1 MKTLEEKAAIV
12 TGSARGIG
20 AAIAERL
27 AADGASVIVNYSK
40 SATEAES
47 VAGRIRSAGGRAEVV
62 QADVGDPKQVER
74 LVERALTTLGRLD
87 IVVNNAAAI
96 GFAPLSAVDRGAT
109 RAQFATNVHGPL
121 ALVQA
126 ALPHLPSGGRVIN
139 VSSIAQLLPIA
150 GATAYAAAKGA
161 LDAMTRTW
169 ALELGPRGITV
180 NGVAPGP
187 TDTDAMRANVS
198 QEMKDAMIKRT
209 PLGRIGEPADIAAV
223 VAFLASPDARWV
235 TGHVLT
241 ATGGFT
247 P

>member
-1 MKTLEEKAAIV
+1 MSTLEGKAAIV

-27 AADGASVIVNYSK
+27 ALDGASVVVNYSK
-40 SATEAES
+40 SATEAEA
-47 VAGRIRSAGGRAEVV
+47 VANRIRSAGGRAEVV
-62 QADVGDPKQVER
+62 QADVGDPTEVER
-74 LVERALTTLGRLD
+74 LVERALAALGRLD
-87 IVVNNAAAI
+87 IVVNNAVAI
-96 GFAPLSAVDRGAT
+96 GFAPLSVVDHEAT

-121 ALVQA
+121 KLVQA

-139 VSSIAQLLPIA
+139 VTSLAQLLPIA

-180 NGVAPGP
+180 NAVAPGP
-187 TDTDAMRANVS
+187 TDTDAMRANATE
-198 QEMKDAMIKRT
+198 EMKNAWIKRT
-209 PLGRIGEPADIAAV
+209 PLGRIGAPADIAAV
-223 VAFLASPDARWV
+223 VAFLASPDAGWV
-235 TGHVLT
+235 TGHVLM

>member
-1 MKTLEEKAAIV
+1 MRTLEGKGAIV

-20 AAIAERL
+20 ASIAERL

-47 VAGRIRSAGGRAEVV
+47 VAGRIRSVGGRAEVV
-62 QADVGDPKQVER
+62 RADVGDPEQVAR
-74 LVERALTTLGRLD
+74 LVEQALATLGRLD

-96 GFAPLSAVDRGAT
+96 GFAPLSAVDQGVT
-109 RAQFATNVHGPL
+109 RAQFAANVHGPL

-139 VSSIAQLLPIA
+139 VSSLAQLLPIP

-180 NGVAPGP
+180 NSVAPGP

-198 QEMKDAMIKRT
+198 QEMKEAMIART
-209 PLGRIGEPADIAAV
+209 PLGRIGAPDDIAAV

-235 TGHVLT
+235 TGHVLM